1 MPLMKSLRKFR
12 LASVTG
18 HIIHFT
24 PDEHVMV
31 PPEAVQE
38 AMAAGCVPVDAD
50 EAAKFDD
57 AGRAKVDFAGALR
70 KSILYLVMKTLA
82 KENDSRKFDAGGVPK
97 SSVIEGVTGLT
108 IGKAEIAA
116 AWRDYLTASAAGDD
130 VALHPS
136 AVNVLRVLDAES
148 PMELAELGKE
158 FGVEDAEMR
167 GMSMKELRRKLLS
180 RLGGNAAG

>member
-50 EAAKFDD
+50 EAAKFEDD
-57 AGRAKVDFAGALR
+57 GRAKVDFAGELR
-70 KSILYLVMKTLA
+70 KSILYLVLKSIA
-82 KENDSRKFDAGGVPK
+82 KENDTRKFDAGGVPK
-97 SSVIEGVTGLT
+97 SSVIEGITGLT
-108 IGKAEIAA
+108 VGKAEVAA
-116 AWRDYLTASAAGDD
+116 AWRDYLGITAAGED

-136 AVNVLRVLDAES
+136 AANVLRVLDAES
-148 PMELAELGKE
+148 PIELVELGKE
-158 FGVEDAEMR
+158 FGAGEAEMQ

>member
-18 HIIHFT
+18 HIVHFT

-38 AMAAGCVPVDAD
+38 AMAAGCVPIDAD

-57 AGRAKVDFAGALR
+57 NGRAKVDFAGELR
-70 KSILYLVMKTLA
+70 KSILYLVLKSIA
-82 KENDSRKFDAGGVPK
+82 KENDTRKFDAGGVPK
-97 SSVIEGVTGLT
+97 AGVIEGVTGLT

-116 AWRDYLTASAAGDD
+116 VWRDYLTISSDGGDA
-130 VALHPS
+130 ALHPS
-136 AVNVLRVLDAES
+136 AANVLRVLDAES
-148 PMELAELGKE
+148 PMELSELGKE
-158 FGVEDAEMR
+158 FGVEDAEMQ

>member
-24 PDEHVMV
+24 PNEHVMV

-50 EAAKFDD
+50 EAAKFEDD
-57 AGRAKVDFAGALR
+57 GRAKVDFAGELR
-70 KSILYLVMKTLA
+70 KSILYLVLKSLA
-82 KENDSRKFDAGGVPK
+82 KENDTRKFDAGGVPK
-97 SSVIEGVTGLT
+97 SSVIEGITGLT
-108 IGKAEIAA
+108 VGKAEVAA
-116 AWRDYLTASAAGDD
+116 AWRDYLSITAAGED
-130 VALHPS
+130 VVLHPS
-136 AVNVLRVLDAES
+136 AANVLRVLDAES
-148 PMELAELGKE
+148 PIELVELGKE
-158 FGVEDAEMR
+158 FAVAEAEMQ

-180 RLGGNAAG
+180 RLGGNAVG